1 MDEPDSPRKGRANR
15 RDAPHPVTGTAGF
28 PESVPDLIAAQ
39 ATRTPQRTAIAWSG
53 GHAWN
58 YARLMQVA
66 DAIARQLIV
75 RGVAHGDLVGISVPR
90 RPEMVAA
97 VLGVL
102 RAGAAYVA
110 LDPKFP
116 ASRLRY
122 MAEHSGIRDV
132 LVWRDSESPAGLP
145 AGVHPFGLEGFDPE
159 CAPGIALPRLGGGD
173 LAYVLYTSG
182 STGQPKGVRILQ
194 RNLVNFL
201 TSMRAEPGIALD
213 DVLCAVTTLSF
224 DIAALELFLPLMV
237 GARVVIATE
246 AEQADPAAFSHL
258 LQKHAVTMMQTTP
271 TRLRLLLGSDRMNE
285 VRGMKLLVGGEAMP
299 RDLAETILPMCSE
312 LWNMY
317 GPTETTVWS
326 TIQSVVHGSGPVPL
340 GRPIADTT
348 LHVLDDARRPVAKG
362 GIGEIW
368 IGGAGVADGYLHDP
382 EKTAERFV
390 PDPFAADGSHM
401 YRTGDLGSLR
411 DGMLH
416 FHGRIDDQIK
426 LNGFR
431 IEPGDIEAAA
441 LTEAGVRQAV
451 AVARDFGD
459 NDKRLVLYVVAD
471 PDPGLTAR
479 LRASLRER
487 LPDYMRPRLVEVL
500 AALPRTPNGK
510 IDRKALPVPKV
521 IAPGAAATP
530 GSMPDRLESAIAAI
544 WSELLKVRNIGR
556 DEDFFDLG
564 GDSLLAV
571 RVFERMQALTG
582 INLPLSALLTGP
594 TVARQVA
601 LFRAAG
607 AREPGADGTPFATAG
622 HEDKWSPLVAL
633 QPHGTRPPLFLIHA
647 IGGNVLNY
655 VPLGRGLGAEQPV
668 YGIQAIGLDGLTPPI
683 ASIRTMATC
692 YLAEI
697 QRVQPRGPY
706 FLAGGSM
713 GGLIAYEIAQ
723 QLHEQGESIGLL
735 AMMDTHG
742 PGYRRDAVRARIP
755 PSVRILLSPF
765 GSVRRMLDALQ
776 VRRARATGRPLP
788 HALLHREIERTHY
801 RALIAYSAQP
811 YAGRVLL
818 FRVSEPRRSAQSDEI
833 LGWKEFADGGVEVI
847 ALPGNH
853 DNLIEQPEL
862 LRRLREAL
870 EQAQSLATTGN
881 GEVPR

>member
-1 MDEPDSPRKGRANR
+1 MDEPDSPRKGRAR
-15 RDAPHPVTGTAGF
+15 RDAPHSIIGAGGF

-39 ATRTPQRTAIAWSG
+39 AARTPQRTAIAWSG
-53 GHAWN
+53 GGAWT
-58 YARLMQVA
+58 YARLMQMA
-66 DAIARQLIV
+66 DAIARNLIV

-97 VLGVL
+97 ILGVM

-116 ASRLRY
+116 ESRLHY

-132 LVWRDSESPAGLP
+132 LVWRDSESPTGLP
-145 AGVHPFGLEGFDPE
+145 SGSQPFVLEDFDPE
-159 CAPGIALPRLGGGD
+159 HVPDIALPRVGGND

-201 TSMRAEPGIALD
+201 TSMRAEPGIAVD

-224 DIAALELFLPLMV
+224 DIAALELYLPLMV

-246 AEQADPAAFSHL
+246 AEQADPSAFSYL
-258 LQKHAVTMMQTTP
+258 LRKHAVTMMQTTP
-271 TRLRLLLGSDRMNE
+271 TRLRLLLGSDRVNE

-299 RDLAETILPMCSE
+299 RDLAETILPVCRE

-326 TIQSVVHGSGPVPL
+326 TLQPVAHHAGPVPL
-340 GRPIADTT
+340 GTPIADTT
-348 LHVLDDARRPVAKG
+348 IHVLDDALQPVADG
-362 GIGEIW
+362 AIGEIW

-390 PDPFAADGSHM
+390 ADPFAADGSRM

-411 DGMLH
+411 DGVLH

-441 LTEAGVRQAV
+441 LAEAGVRQAV

-459 NDKRLVLYVVAD
+459 NDKRLVLYVAAD
-471 PDPGLTAR
+471 SDPSLVAR
-479 LRASLRER
+479 LRASLRGR
-487 LPDYMRPRLVEVL
+487 LPDYMRPRLIEVL
-500 AALPRTPNGK
+500 GALPRTPNGK
-510 IDRKALPVPKV
+510 IDRKGLPLPRT
-521 IAPGAAATP
+521 IAADTHTAFERA
-530 GSMPDRLESAIAAI
+530 PDRLESAMAAI
-544 WSELLKVRNIGR
+544 WSELLKVRNIGP

-594 TVARQVA
+594 TIARQVA
-601 LFRAAG
+601 IFRAAG
-607 AREPGADGTPFATAG
+607 AIDPGGAVAG
-622 HEDKWSPLVAL
+622 QGDKWSPLVAI

-683 ASIRTMATC
+683 ASIQTMAAC

-697 QRVQPRGPY
+697 QRMQPRGPY

-723 QLHEQGESIGLL
+723 QLREQGESIGLL

-742 PGYRRDAVRARIP
+742 PGHRRGAIRAKLPVLVQR
-755 PSVRILLSPF
+755 VLSPF
-765 GSVRRMLDALQ
+765 GTMRRVLDALQ
-776 VRRARATGRPLP
+776 VGRARAAGQPLP
-788 HALLHREIERTHY
+788 HILRHREIERTHY
-801 RALIAYSAQP
+801 HALVSYDAQSYSGQ
-811 YAGRVLL
+811 VLL
-818 FRVSEPRRSAQSDEI
+818 FRVSEPRRSTLDTEA
-833 LGWKEFADGGVEVI
+833 LGWERYVTGGIEVI
-847 ALPGNH
+847 DLPGNH

-870 EQAQSLATTGN
+870 EQAQSVTGI
-881 GEVPR
+881 R